1 MSNILRG
8 LTKAAQAATTSGL
21 QSYSDAA
28 KAGKQAYNRE
38 QSRRFNNRMPN
49 NNKQTPDQ
57 YNMMKAR
64 EMMGMEGEPKDAKPV
79 QNSAATKAMV
89 HHNSNAIHNRGY
101 NKRG

>member
-21 QSYSDAA
+21 QSYGDAA
-28 KAGKQAYNRE
+28 KAGKQEYNRE
-38 QSRRFNNRMPN
+38 QSRRSAGRYQQ
-49 NNKQTPDQ
+49 KQTPQ
-57 YNMMKAR
+57 EYNKMKAR

>member
-21 QSYSDAA
+21 QSYGDAA
-28 KAGKQAYNRE
+28 KAGKQEYNRE
-38 QSRRFNNRMPN
+38 QSRRSAGRYQQ
-49 NNKQTPDQ
+49 KQTPQ
-57 YNMMKAR
+57 EYNKMKAR
-64 EMMGMEGEPKDAKPV
+64 EMMGMEGEPKNSKPV

-89 HHNSNAIHNRGY
+89 HHNSNAIKNRGY